1 MMLADGSWTI
11 ETILAD
17 VARAVEIENE
27 TYPDKGQDKGKE
39 PSFCPD
45 EDKPKPLTPAET
57 QVCRYLTSEPPQPK
71 FILSCR
77 GIPFMR
83 QSVVSLLVSMGG
95 LGKTFFMLC
104 LANALSSGNRWG
116 CFEPTMAYRTLFIG
130 AEDDTE
136 ELNRRLWVVG
146 NGVFPP
152 NLHAVSMA
160 GKIGSLMKLDGE
172 NPVKSEWFEWLRETI
187 SAHMPLDILFL
198 DPLSRLY
205 GMAENRNEHATA
217 FVSALESLSIEF
229 KINVVVS
236 HHANKDAANQTKAKQ
251 GMARGA
257 SGFIDGVRFAMALSE
272 VTADEANNYGL
283 ENPEHFFKL
292 DVVKSNGSAK
302 LGSSLYFK
310 KDEETGVPTYQPISL
325 VRIENLAMG
334 FLSAFREYGSSASA
348 RDLKKGLPAEL
359 FSKIKGNLSQLNISR
374 DIKPILAYLVEHN
387 FLLENKPPGRGWR
400 SLIYSLNL
408 ENEV

>member
-1 MMLADGSWTI
+1 MTMSD
-11 ETILAD
+11 ILSEVLRD
-17 VARAVEIENE
+17 VAIEEEKYGN
-27 TYPDKGQDKGKE
+27 GQDKE
-39 PSFCPD
+39 DDPSSCLD
-45 EDKPKPLTPAET
+45 DKPKPLTPDET
-57 QVCRYLTSEPPQPK
+57 QVCRYLTSEPAPAK

-83 QSVVSLLVSMGG
+83 QGVVSLLISSGG
-95 LGKTFFMLC
+95 LGKTFLMLC
-104 LANALSSGNRWG
+104 FAHALSSGNRWG
-116 CFEPTMAYRTLFIG
+116 CFEPEQAYRTLFVG
-130 AEDDTE
+130 AEDDTD
-136 ELNRRLWVVG
+136 ELSRRLWIIG
-146 NGVFPP
+146 KGDFPI

-160 GKIGSLMKLDGE
+160 GKIGSLMKMDGE
-172 NPVKSEWFEWLRETI
+172 NPMRSEWFTWLKETI
-187 SAHMPLDILFL
+187 EAHMPLDVLFL
-198 DPLSRLY
+198 DPLSRLF
-205 GMAENRNEHATA
+205 GMSENRNEHATA
-217 FVSALESLSIEF
+217 FIQSMESLSIEF
-229 KINVVVS
+229 GINVVVS

-251 GMARGA
+251 GMSRGA

-272 VTADEANNYGL
+272 ITADESHNYGL

-302 LGSSLYFK
+302 LSASLFFK
-310 KDEETGVPTYQPISL
+310 KDEETGLPEYVPISM
-325 VRIENLAMG
+325 VRVENLALG
-334 FLSAFREYGSSASA
+334 FLSAFREYGMPASA

-400 SLIYSLNL
+400 SLIYTLNL